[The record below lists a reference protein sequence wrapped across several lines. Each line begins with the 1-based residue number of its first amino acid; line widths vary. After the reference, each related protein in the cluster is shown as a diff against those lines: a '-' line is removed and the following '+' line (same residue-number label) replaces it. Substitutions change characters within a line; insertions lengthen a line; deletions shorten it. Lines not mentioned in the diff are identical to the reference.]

1 MYEFPGGNSFHEVRS
16 GNYESESGTS
26 RPHTEFPRH
35 DSTVLVWWQRKQCL
49 LFSGICVYIFLI
61 FSNILTFFS
70 NIFEFFFDFLET
82 STVDPYDEPR
92 PLLVKHQQF
101 S

>member
-1 MYEFPGGNSFHEVRS
+1 MVAKEAVFIVQWYM
-16 GNYESESGTS
+16 
-26 RPHTEFPRH
+26 
-35 DSTVLVWWQRKQCL
+35 CL
-49 LFSGICVYIFLI
+49 CFFD
-61 FSNILTFFS
+61 FFKHFNIFFS